1 MEDMTQKQQERD
13 FERLKKKQEQE
24 VDELNYNLS
33 IENEGEPNEEAINQL
48 QLEHD
53 KQINDW
59 IKEYAQKAE
68 EAKACTILWDGLFYL
83 NVTTAA

>member
-1 MEDMTQKQQERD
+1 MEDMTQKQQERDYKRD

-53 KQINDW
+53 KQITL
-59 IKEYAQKAE
+59 IAFGFKAF
-68 EAKACTILWDGLFYL
+68 K
-83 NVTTAA
+83 